1 LTASLR
7 SHYLPGMN
15 KSDLVG
21 EVVKRTKLQRGEVSR
36 TVDTVLEV
44 VRDRVARG
52 EKVSLAGFGTF
63 EKVRRNPRV
72 GRNPHTREA
81 VKIPAR
87 NAPSFKP
94 GTAFRQAVAGRRRRQ
109 ARAPK
114 RVARKR

>member
-1 LTASLR
+1 
-7 SHYLPGMN
+7 MN

-52 EKVSLAGFGTF
+52 ERVSLAGFGTF
-63 EKVRRNPRV
+63 ERVRRNPRV

-81 VKIPAR
+81 VRIPAR
-87 NAPSFKP
+87 NAPAFKP
-94 GTAFRQAVAGRRRRQ
+94 GMAFRAAVAGRRRRP
-109 ARAPK
+109 ARTAV
-114 RVARKR
+114 RRARKR

>member
-1 LTASLR
+1 V
-7 SHYLPGMN
+7 N

-52 EKVSLAGFGTF
+52 ERVSLAGFGTF
-63 EKVRRNPRV
+63 ERVRRNARI

-87 NAPSFKP
+87 NAPAFKP
-94 GTAFRQAVAGRRRRQ
+94 GTAFRAAVAGRRRRPAKTAVRR
-109 ARAPK
+109 AR
-114 RVARKR
+114 RR